1 MLAVLNPSQHSTGS
15 RTRLHSERLGF
26 LGQRCSF
33 ADQRHFVVLT
43 SMVTRLLLSQ
53 TVCFDRWKTV
63 LPMGHCLATSW
74 QRRCQRWLSNG
85 RVDVEPLFGSL
96 IQWAL
101 HNWCES
107 GKALHL
113 ALGTTMLWR
122 WFGIVTASW
131 LYLLSH
137 MVEPFPLFGTR

>member
-1 MLAVLNPSQHSTGS
+1 
-15 RTRLHSERLGF
+15 
-26 LGQRCSF
+26 
-33 ADQRHFVVLT
+33 
-43 SMVTRLLLSQ
+43 MVTRLLLSQ

-63 LPMGHCLATSW
+63 LPMGHCLAASW

-85 RVDVEPLFGSL
+85 RVDVELLFGFL
-96 IQWAL
+96 TQWAL

-122 WFGIVTASW
+122 CFGIVTASW
-131 LYLLSH
+131 LYPWH
-137 MVEPFPLFGTR
+137 IW